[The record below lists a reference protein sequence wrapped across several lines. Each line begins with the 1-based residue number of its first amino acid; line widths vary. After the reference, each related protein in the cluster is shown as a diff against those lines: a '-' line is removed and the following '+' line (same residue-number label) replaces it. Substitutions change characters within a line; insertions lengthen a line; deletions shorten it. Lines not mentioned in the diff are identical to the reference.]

1 MDKKTCNK
9 CGRTLKL
16 SEFSTDNHQHDGK
29 ACYCKECL
37 SKRQKFY
44 KSLHLQG
51 RKVSLAKATTADLI
65 NELQFRLNQQSC
77 G

>member
-1 MDKKTCNK
+1 METKTCHK

-16 SEFSTDNHQHDGK
+16 SEFSTDKHQYDGK

-37 SKRQKFY
+37 SKRHKFY
-44 KSLHLQG
+44 KALQLQG